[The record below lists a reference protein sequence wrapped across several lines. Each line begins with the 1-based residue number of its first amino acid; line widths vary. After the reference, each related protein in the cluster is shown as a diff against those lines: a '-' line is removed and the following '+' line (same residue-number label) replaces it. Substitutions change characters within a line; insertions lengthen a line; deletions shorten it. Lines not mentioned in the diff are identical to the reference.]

1 MSEINSILASSNKIV
16 YSSVNSVSDGVNNF
30 LNSFKLV
37 HTTTITRTI
46 KGEDNNRMPLSINDL
61 AGHTLIYHIH
71 GTVDKDIAD
80 CISMYNFSN
89 GGKNTATIIPANQHS
104 KIDYIDIVWIN
115 TLNSYIYI
123 RPYDPDFNPLD
134 VVYTVKFTVDV
145 YDLY

>member
-1 MSEINSILASSNKIV
+1 MSEINSILASSNKLV

-46 KGEDNNRMPLSINDL
+46 KGEDNNRMQLSINDL

-71 GTVDKDIAD
+71 GTVNKDIAD

-115 TLNSYIYI
+115 TMYLYTYI

>member
-30 LNSFKLV
+30 LNSFKFV

-46 KGEDNNRMPLSINDL
+46 KGEDNNRMQLSISDL

-89 GGKNTATIIPANQHS
+89 GSKNTATIIPANQHS

-115 TLNSYIYI
+115 TMSLYTFI

-134 VVYTVKFTVDV
+134 VVYTVNFTVDV